1 MYKLFFSALLLIF
14 TAFPVGAFGA
24 ETSCPPESTRSC
36 LCTRSD
42 GNQYTSNASSITSG
56 DLCAVYCDSLGSVS
70 YAFTCGE
77 ENTPDSAGN
86 ISDYLDAMAASA
98 EVPTIT
104 KENAAIPALSVPI
117 PGLDLTGS
125 VQTDSNGYIYT
136 NMIGLYVDAVFSYA
150 LVLAAIFGVLM
161 FTIAGFQYMT
171 AGGDKGAVSKAK
183 ARMTNTIFGIII
195 LMATYSI
202 AFMIDPRTTRFN
214 SLTLNNITA
223 IESFPP
229 EGEDDNVEPNTSL
242 NGASEA
248 LSGDY
253 LIPAKGGMMLDTDAL
268 TALRTAAADFYA
280 QTGQQIYVSSATRD
294 LQRQAEL
301 FYDNCLQ
308 TGGYCSV
315 PTCNPASAQ
324 VIKKTGS
331 KFEMVGELAG
341 VTGRSSI
348 ISQLV
353 THASYGNCPHTSAV
367 AVDLWCNDGGSNYQ
381 HDPACQDALIKTM
394 INHGFCRLTSEVW
407 HFEYE
412 DKKVS
417 RSCLIDND
425 SVSYTARSGAF
436 SPSTTTC
443 KRWDFKSHTCVT
455 RK

>member
-1 MYKLFFSALLLIF
+1 MYKLFFSFLLLIF

-24 ETSCPPESTRSC
+24 GDTLCTESFISC
-36 LCTRSD
+36 LCIKSN
-42 GNQYTSNASSITSG
+42 GSQYTSSESSITSG
-56 DLCAVYCDSLGSVS
+56 NSCAAYCNSLEAVS
-70 YAFTCGE
+70 YTFNCGE
-77 ENTPDSAGN
+77 DNTPDSAGD
-86 ISDYLDAMAASA
+86 ISDYLDAIAASA
-98 EVPTIT
+98 ELQTIT
-104 KENAAIPALSVPI
+104 KENAAIPTLSVPI

-150 LVLAAIFGVLM
+150 IILAAIFGVLM

-183 ARMTNTIFGIII
+183 ARMTNVLFNIVL

-214 SLTLNNITA
+214 SLALNNVTA

-229 EGEDDNVEPNTSL
+229 EGEDDNIEPNTSL
-242 NGASEA
+242 DGASEI

-253 LIPAKGGMMLDTDAL
+253 LIPAKGGMRLDADVL
-268 TALRTAAADFYA
+268 TALRAAAADFYTI
-280 QTGQQIYVSSATRD
+280 TGQQIYVSSATRD

-341 VTGRSSI
+341 VTDRSSI

-353 THASYGNCPHTSAV
+353 AHASYGNCPHTSAV
-367 AVDLWCNDGGSNYQ
+367 AVDLWCNDGGSSYQ

-417 RSCLIDND
+417 RSCLVDND
-425 SVSYTARSGAF
+425 SVSYTARAGSF

-443 KRWDFKSHTCVT
+443 KRWDFQKHKCVVL
-455 RK
+455 K